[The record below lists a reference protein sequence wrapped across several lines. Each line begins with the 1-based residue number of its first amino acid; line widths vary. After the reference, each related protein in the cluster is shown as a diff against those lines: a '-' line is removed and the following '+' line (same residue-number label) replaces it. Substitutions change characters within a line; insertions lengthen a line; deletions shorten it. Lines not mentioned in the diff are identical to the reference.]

1 MLNKLRSKNLELE
14 QKYLS
19 QNDDKNVTL
28 QRVIS
33 QLLKDD
39 DCFLKMSIEHAYA
52 VLRELNVKPEMYEQ
66 IYLELTKPKNW
77 LLLR

>member
-1 MLNKLRSKNLELE
+1 MLDKLRAKNFELE

-19 QNDDKNVTL
+19 QNDDKNVAI

-39 DCFLKMSIEHAYA
+39 NCFFKISIERAYA
-52 VLRELNVKPEMYEQ
+52 LLRELEVKPEMYEK
-66 IYLELTKPKNW
+66 IYLELTKPKN
-77 LLLR
+77 

>member
-1 MLNKLRSKNLELE
+1 MLNKLRSKNIELLE
-14 QKYLS
+14 KYTS
-19 QNDDKNVTL
+19 QNDEKNIAL

-52 VLRELNVKPEMYEQ
+52 VLRELNVKPDIYEQ
-66 IYLELTKPKNW
+66 IYLELTKPKN
-77 LLLR
+77 